1 MATKITERN
10 TTTDRVALI
19 MTDDDLFSAY
29 VAGVIESSDGIT
41 IATKKSRNTAI
52 GYTIEIQMRFSKRN
66 GGVVRAVSEW
76 CEEREIETDITV
88 EENTT
93 RFRIGVRDD
102 LERFLKL
109 LYPYLIIYKDAAEIV
124 IDDIIPMMNNREHQ
138 TKHGFYK
145 AVGYAEQVRELTNKP
160 DLKYDQEY
168 FEELWGDDLTDTA

>member
-1 MATKITERN
+1 
-10 TTTDRVALI
+10 

-29 VAGVIESSDGIT
+29 VAGVIDSNNAIT
-41 IATKKSRNTAI
+41 VSTRKDANMAM
-52 GYTIEIQMRFSKRN
+52 GYSLSCHIDFSKRN
-66 GGVVRAVSEW
+66 IEIIETVDSWA
-76 CEEREIETDITV
+76 EERNIETNLTV
-88 EENTT
+88 EPERTI
-93 RFRIGVRDD
+93 FRINRRDH

-109 LYPYLIIYKDAAEIV
+109 LYPYLIVYKDAAEIV